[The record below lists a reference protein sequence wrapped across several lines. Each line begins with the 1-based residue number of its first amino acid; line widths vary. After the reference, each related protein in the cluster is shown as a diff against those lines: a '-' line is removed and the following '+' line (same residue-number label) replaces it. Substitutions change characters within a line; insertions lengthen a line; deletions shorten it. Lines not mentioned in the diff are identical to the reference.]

1 MATILKQPSGLS
13 FTGTMDDLSFKTSAV
28 ALDVILTVKSSYGT
42 EKVISETY
50 YPDSSGTITLS
61 DLGDLLE
68 PYCRQY
74 GSITVSAEY
83 ADVDAEGTKGTS
95 YTTELGTVLFG
106 TVDVQES
113 ASAFCDAHFLTI
125 LNGPK
130 ETAYGRTECL
140 SAYSATSLTV
150 TATVYSSTTKATSS
164 KTATLSA
171 INTTGSVSDFN
182 VSASAVASAVG
193 IASGETLLG
202 YVCTAGSR
210 SQEYIVIEDEI
221 PPSPAMCF
229 LNSFGCWEYIYCT
242 GTHTKD
248 SKYERSSARVSG
260 MTRNYKITETREFK
274 AKTGVLNEAMADWA
288 DDLFR
293 SQSVYLFNGGKMG
306 KEVVITDSKSEI
318 TNEDDNMPSFE
329 FTWQYSQ
336 KLHNIMDVER
346 ERVFDATFDYT
357 FE

>member
-42 EKVISETY
+42 EKVISERY

-74 GSITVSAEY
+74 GSITVTAEY
-83 ADVDAEGTKGTS
+83 ADVDADGTKGMS

-106 TVDVQES
+106 TVDVQMS
-113 ASAFCDAHFLTI
+113 ASAFCEKHFLTI

-130 ETAYGRTECL
+130 ETAIGRTESL
-140 SAYSATSLTV
+140 SAYGVTSLSVTAQLYNATTGAKSTK
-150 TATVYSSTTKATSS
+150 TATVA
-164 KTATLSA
+164 AA
-171 INTTGSVSDFN
+171 NTTGSVSDFN
-182 VSASAVASAVG
+182 VSPSTIASAVG
-193 IASGETLLG
+193 AAGGDSLLS
-202 YVCTAGSR
+202 YVCSSGSM
-210 SQEYIVIEDEI
+210 SQQFDVIEDEI

-274 AKTGVLNEAMADWA
+274 ANTGVLNSAMADWA

-357 FE
+357 FN